1 MIVWHHP
8 PASIWEM
15 TPRQVFD
22 WVILGLDREK
32 LDRAR
37 RLSDAASA
45 ARGEGRD
52 IERTLKELT
61 DT

>member
-1 MIVWHHP
+1 
-8 PASIWEM
+8 M
-15 TPRQVFD
+15 TPRQIFA
-22 WVILGLDREK
+22 WVLLGLDREK

-37 RLSDAASA
+37 RLSDAATA
-45 ARGEGRD
+45 ARAEPKD